1 MGFGTIFATV
11 AMVIILGVSSY
22 LFVTG
27 ALFSM
32 DTMSNS
38 LQEINE
44 IDNERLKTEI
54 DLGSISVTSSNPG
67 PKSDIT
73 VHINN
78 TGSTKIV
85 NSNFKHMDVFIHYYP
100 TGLGDQAIHRRLPY
114 NASAAF
120 SADSDALGNNEWT
133 VVRIT
138 PDLINPRVFDPD
150 EDMEIQIRV
159 YPAIGNSSPKQNWT
173 KIVMPNAISDAT
185 YF

>member
-11 AMVIILGVSSY
+11 AMVVMIGVSSY

-32 DTMSNS
+32 DTLSNS
-38 LQEINE
+38 LQEISE

-54 DLGSISVTSSNPG
+54 EVGNISVKSSNPG

-73 VHINN
+73 VHIDN
-78 TGSTKIV
+78 TGAIKIV
-85 NSNFKHMDVFIHYYP
+85 NSNFKHMDVFVHYYT
-100 TGLGDQAIHRRLPY
+100 TGSEDLAIHRRIPY
-114 NASAAF
+114 NESAAF

-133 VVRIT
+133 VMRIT
-138 PDLINPRVFDPD
+138 PDLINPRVFNSD
-150 EDMEIQIRV
+150 EDMEILIRV
-159 YPAIGNSSPKQNWT
+159 YPAIGSSSPKQNWT
-173 KIVMPNAISDAT
+173 KIVMPNAISDAI

>member
-11 AMVIILGVSSY
+11 AMVVMIGVSSY

-32 DTMSNS
+32 DTLSNS
-38 LQEINE
+38 LQEISE

-54 DLGSISVTSSNPG
+54 EVGNISVTSSNPG

-73 VHINN
+73 VHIDN
-78 TGSTKIV
+78 TGAIKIV
-85 NSNFKHMDVFIHYYP
+85 NSNFKHMDVFVHYYT
-100 TGLGDQAIHRRLPY
+100 TGSEDLAIHRRIPY
-114 NASAAF
+114 NESAAF

-133 VVRIT
+133 VMRIT
-138 PDLINPRVFDPD
+138 PDLINPRVFNSD
-150 EDMEIQIRV
+150 EDMEILIRV
-159 YPAIGNSSPKQNWT
+159 YPAIGSSSPKQNWT
-173 KIVMPNAISDAT
+173 KIVMPNAISDAI